1 MTAVEIFF
9 NDLVH
14 LGYIEYPD
22 ECLVQDRL
30 KLALELEK
38 QQIIDSFETAFVEAY
53 KNKIIGVATD
63 NRGQYRRFN
72 SAGQYYSETY
82 KNETE

>member
-1 MTAVEIFF
+1 MNAKEEIIKM
-9 NDLVH
+9 LKEQLEQKEAKMPYTYRKVH
-14 LGYIEYPD
+14 QLKHLIAATEAAIFDVPSD
-22 ECLVQDRL
+22 ED
-30 KLALELEK
+30 
-38 QQIIDSFETAFVEAY
+38 

>member
-22 ECLVQDRL
+22 ESLVQDRL

-38 QQIIDSFETAFVEAY
+38 QQIIDFGVWYSGMEQEKVKKAFE
-53 KNKIIGVATD
+53 
-63 NRGQYRRFN
+63 RF
-72 SAGQYYSETY
+72 
-82 KNETE
+82 KNEAE